1 MEQRE
6 REVDGIAAGEFA
18 DRRGACAERV
28 RALGLDALVVTSP
41 GDLRYLVGYSGV
53 STLGPNPFCA
63 GPAAAL
69 VLFAG
74 GDATLCAGEP
84 DLALAGTPVDSVGA
98 LAIEQYET
106 FGGLDPL
113 SPRRRLS
120 EAIGRA
126 LDSARIVGFQPA
138 SLPANVQPL
147 LAEREPAMAW
157 CDAGEVVMTLR
168 MRKSRAEL
176 ALIRRAIAVCDASQ
190 AAVAGLVREGQSQ
203 GALYDELRAI
213 VYRAAGGSVPCILEA
228 SLGPAPEGDPDGRNR
243 VVRAGDLVLTDIAPR
258 VGAYWGDSCKTQTLQ
273 PPTDVQAAMLATVR
287 DTLDRATDAVRPGL
301 RVADLD
307 TLMRDGIGRRYPT
320 FPGGGGHGIGL
331 DFHESPRL
339 VPTET
344 ATIAEGMVIAM
355 EPAIY
360 LPDAAV
366 RLEHVVA
373 VTEDGCAVLSG
384 HLRASD
390 RTG

>member
-1 MEQRE
+1 MKQRE
-6 REVDGIAAGEFA
+6 PEVDGIAASEFA
-18 DRRGACAERV
+18 CRRGACAERV

-84 DLALAGTPVDSVGA
+84 DLALAGTPVDSVGP
-98 LAIEQYET
+98 LAIELYET

-147 LAEREPAMAW
+147 VAEREPALAW
-157 CDAGEVVMTLR
+157 RDAGEVVMTLR

-190 AAVAGLVREGQSQ
+190 AAVDELVREGQSQ

-213 VYRAAGGSVPCILEA
+213 VHRAAGGPVPCILEL
-228 SLGPAPEGDPDGRNR
+228 SLGPAPAGVPDGRKR
-243 VVRAGDLVLTDIAPR
+243 IVRAGDLVLTDIAPR
-258 VGAYWGDSCKTQTLQ
+258 VGAYWGDSCKTQTLER
-273 PPTDVQAAMLATVR
+273 PTDVQAAMLATVR

-307 TLMRDGIGRRYPT
+307 TLMREEIGRRYPT
-320 FPGGGGHGIGL
+320 FTGGGGHGIGL
-331 DFHESPRL
+331 DFHEAPRL

-344 ATIAEGMVIAM
+344 ETIAEGMVIAM

-360 LPDAAV
+360 LPDSAV
-366 RLEHVVA
+366 RFEHIVA
-373 VTEDGCAVLSG
+373 VTADGCEVLSG
-384 HLRASD
+384 HLSPTNG
-390 RTG
+390 TG